1 MMKSRYLLI
10 SAMLLTIAGLSSCS
24 NDDQEFNAPLDVD
37 VNVLLIQSDNGKT
50 SIGMMYGSNEVYN
63 PPHCY
68 FGKEIRHNGGNPLT
82 IYHMSFGANIK
93 GSDVFDMLNI
103 NFESNQPM
111 SFGDLK
117 PGDTFDSSQFHAA
130 AAYTPTWTEAVLI
143 QATALSGKVSVVG
156 TKNVGDKSY
165 MVLRLID
172 LRFDAIDRSCVYT
185 VNGVIEYEMYNI
197 QYD

>member
-1 MMKSRYLLI
+1 MKSRYLLI
-10 SAMLLTIAGLSSCS
+10 CAMLLTIAGLSSCS

-50 SIGMMYGSNEVYN
+50 STGMMYGNNEVYN

-68 FGKEIRHNGGNPLT
+68 LGKEIWYNGGDPLT

-93 GSDVFDMLNI
+93 GSDVFNMLNI
-103 NFESNQPM
+103 RFESKQPM
-111 SFGDLK
+111 SFYDLK
-117 PGDTFDSSQFHAA
+117 PGDTFDSSQFHAS
-130 AAYTPTWTEAVLI
+130 AAYTPTWMEAILK
-143 QATALSGKVSVVG
+143 QTTALSGKVSVVG
-156 TKNVGDKSY
+156 TKNEGDKAY

-185 VNGVIEYEMYNI
+185 VNGIVEYEMYNI